1 MKNFISLSLFATI
14 IISIF
19 SSVSYAYN
27 VIPLDINFPEKRVI
41 KVLYNDAESPT
52 PTPKFV
58 CNTTLPEP
66 TPTQGC
72 TYFPICGKYGA
83 LSYEI
88 RDSKVKIVS
97 CDESAV
103 GEIDIPNEIEGYPV
117 TELADWLFSYFKEI
131 SGVRIPAN
139 VSDIDKNVFFDCNGL
154 NKIEVDE
161 LNRYFSSDN
170 GVLFNK
176 AKTKLI
182 QYPIGK
188 TDVEYIVPE
197 GVTSI
202 GDYSFLSCANLNNIK
217 MPKGLKTI
225 GEGAFKECTDLDNVE
240 IPKGTTYIG
249 AHAFHGCGGL
259 IRTVIPETVTNI
271 DIDAFNGCENLTIY
285 GIENSYAE
293 GYANEN
299 SIDFSVLEEFIVE
312 NGILTEYN
320 GSGGDIVIPGDMG
333 ITSIGKYVFCNNQ
346 SITSVEIPDGIELIG
361 DGAFMECTNLKSVSF
376 PTNYFRIA
384 PYAFGG
390 AGFRTLKYPKNCS
403 GINWAFYGCENL
415 KEVIIEEGVT
425 SLSTGLFDG
434 CSSLKTVTLPSTC
447 TFILPAF
454 KNCGNL
460 TEIILS
466 DGIPKVLNGIFYKCS
481 AIKKIYIPD
490 SATEIESGAFTD
502 CESLEAI
509 VVPNSVTQIGENV
522 ITNCDK
528 AVIYSEPDA
537 YAREYAEAN
546 NIPWADIKTLNGGW
560 NWETS
565 IEKGEDKENTYI
577 CTAKNVSTG
586 KKTGEFIAAY
596 YDEFGNMLGSEI
608 KSLNRNS
615 GEKETIRV
623 TIPENGITEI
633 KKIKAFVWDS
643 FANMNAVSQYAE
655 YIINN

>member
-1 MKNFISLSLFATI
+1 MKKFIFLSLFATT
-14 IISIF
+14 IISIL

-41 KVLYNDAESPT
+41 KVLHDDAESPS
-52 PTPKFV
+52 
-58 CNTTLPEP
+58 P

-72 TYFPICGKYGA
+72 TYLPIYGKYGV

-88 RDSKVKIVS
+88 RDGIVKILS
-97 CDESAV
+97 CDESAA

-131 SGVRIPAN
+131 SGIRIPAN

-161 LNRYFSSDN
+161 LNRCFSSDN

-182 QYPIGK
+182 QYPVGK
-188 TDVEYIVPE
+188 TDVEYTVPE
-197 GVTSI
+197 GVTTI
-202 GDYSFLSCANLNNIK
+202 GDYSFFSCVNLNNIK
-217 MPKGLKTI
+217 MPRELKTI
-225 GEGAFKECTDLDNVE
+225 EKGAFKECTDLDNVE
-240 IPKGTTYIG
+240 IPKGATYIG
-249 AHAFHGCGGL
+249 GQAFHGCGGL
-259 IRTVIPETVTNI
+259 NQIVISETVTNI
-271 DIDAFNGCENLTIY
+271 DMDAFNGCDNLTIY
-285 GIENSYAE
+285 GIANSYAE
-293 GYANEN
+293 KYANEN
-299 SIDFSVLEEFIVE
+299 GINFSALEEFIVE
-312 NGILTEYN
+312 NGVLIEYN
-320 GSGGDIVIPGDMG
+320 GSGGDIVIPGDMR

-346 SITSVEIPDGIELIG
+346 SITSVKIPDGIELIG

-390 AGFRTLKYPKNCS
+390 AGFITLKYPKNCS
-403 GINWAFYGCENL
+403 GGNWAFYCCENL
-415 KEVIIEEGVT
+415 KEIIVEEGVT

-454 KNCGNL
+454 KNCDNL

-509 VVPNSVTQIGENV
+509 VVPNSVTQIEENV

-537 YAREYAEAN
+537 YARKYAEAN

-586 KKTGEFIAAY
+586 KKTGEFILAY

-608 KSLNRNS
+608 KDLNRNS
-615 GEKETIRV
+615 GEKETICI
-623 TIPENGITEI
+623 TIPIGDMSKVKT
-633 KKIKAFVWDS
+633 IKAFVWDS
-643 FANMNAVSQYAE
+643 LANMNAVSQYAE
-655 YIINN
+655 CIINN

>member
-1 MKNFISLSLFATI
+1 MKKFIFLSLFATT

-41 KVLYNDAESPT
+41 KVLHDDAESPS
-52 PTPKFV
+52 
-58 CNTTLPEP
+58 P

-72 TYFPICGKYGA
+72 TYLPIYGKYGV

-88 RDSKVKIVS
+88 RDGIVKILS
-97 CDESAV
+97 CDESAA

-131 SGVRIPAN
+131 SGIRIPAN
-139 VSDIDKNVFFDCNGL
+139 VSAIGKNVFFECNGL

-161 LNRYFSSDN
+161 LNRCFSSDN

-182 QYPIGK
+182 QYPVGK
-188 TDVEYIVPE
+188 TDVEYTVPE
-197 GVTSI
+197 GVTTI
-202 GDYSFLSCANLNNIK
+202 GDYSFFSCVNLNNIK
-217 MPKGLKTI
+217 MPRGLKTI

-240 IPKGTTYIG
+240 IPKGATYIG
-249 AHAFHGCGGL
+249 GQAFHGCGGL
-259 IRTVIPETVTNI
+259 NQIVISETVTNI
-271 DIDAFNGCENLTIY
+271 DMDAFNGCDNLTIY
-285 GIENSYAE
+285 GIANSYAE
-293 GYANEN
+293 KYANEN
-299 SIDFSVLEEFIVE
+299 GINFSALEEFIVE
-312 NGILTEYN
+312 NGVLIEYN
-320 GSGGDIVIPGDMG
+320 GSGGDIVIPADMG
-333 ITSIGKYVFCNNQ
+333 ITSIGEYVFYNNQ
-346 SITSVEIPDGIELIG
+346 SITSVTIPEGIGNIG
-361 DGAFMECTNLKSVSF
+361 ES
-376 PTNYFRIA
+376 
-384 PYAFGG
+384 AFGLCSNLTHISLPD
-390 AGFRTLKYPKNCS
+390 TLWKIQPFAFASS
-403 GINWAFYGCENL
+403 GVT
-415 KEVIIEEGVT
+415 EVIIPPKCSIYMYAFRSCYNLTKVVFKEGV
-425 SLSTGLFDG
+425 SELEADIFED
-434 CSSLKTVTLPSTC
+434 CNSLKTI
-447 TFILPAF
+447 ILPTTIKNIDLSF
-454 KNCGNL
+454 KGCDNL

-466 DGIPKVLNGIFYKCS
+466 DGTPKVLNGIFYKCS

-509 VVPNSVTQIGENV
+509 VVPNSVTQIEENV

-537 YAREYAEAN
+537 YARKYAEAN

-596 YDEFGNMLGSEI
+596 YDVFGSMLGSEI
-608 KSLNRNS
+608 KDLNRNS
-615 GEKETIRV
+615 GEKETICI
-623 TIPENGITEI
+623 TIPIGDMSKVKT
-633 KKIKAFVWDS
+633 IKAFVWDS

-655 YIINN
+655 CIINN